1 MSQVIQIILSAAKE
15 RIPTMTD
22 GELTVA
28 CSEVMRLQNFNMVDV
43 VNPDDVAELFSLL
56 GVEVEKRRLVSDKT
70 WLRRKTDRF

>member
-1 MSQVIQIILSAAKE
+1 MIQIILSAAKE

-22 GELTVA
+22 GELAAA
-28 CSEVMRLQNFNMVDV
+28 CSEVMRLQNFEMLNV

-56 GVEVEKRRLVSDKT
+56 GVEVEKRRLISDKT